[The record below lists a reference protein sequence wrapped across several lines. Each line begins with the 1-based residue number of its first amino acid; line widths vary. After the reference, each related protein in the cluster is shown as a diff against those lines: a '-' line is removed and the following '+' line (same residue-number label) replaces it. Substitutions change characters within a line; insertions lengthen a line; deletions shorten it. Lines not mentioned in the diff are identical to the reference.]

1 MKFKALVAPIE
12 CSSHLHFFI
21 TTYLPDV
28 KMFPHRGA
36 GKSGVWLSAGSP
48 QDLVN
53 WYCNL
58 LARLTV

>member
-12 CSSHLHFFI
+12 CSSHIRIFSI

-36 GKSGVWLSAGSP
+36 GKSGV
-48 QDLVN
+48 
-53 WYCNL
+53 
-58 LARLTV
+58 